1 VRILWMVP
9 IYSVES
15 WLSLRFHKLNLYFE
29 TMRDMYEAYVIYSF
43 LYYLIELL
51 GGEKELYRI
60 LLGKAPHHTEHA
72 WPLNLICGSRSQR
85 KMAESPRESNGE
97 GDQSREG
104 LLPSKL
110 RESSWA
116 RYRRNRD
123 FLSTC
128 KFGCLQYVIIKVL
141 FALMTCILGGLK
153 SNFRLSNVYLYMT
166 VVSNFSQTWAL
177 YCMVLFYHCFKDE
190 LAKWRPIG
198 KFLCVKAVVFFTWW
212 QALCIEIL
220 RANDLIKTTD
230 SASDWTSEDIASGLQ
245 DWLICIEMLGA
256 ALAHRYSFT
265 YLDYKPES
273 VDFSKDTSFIHAF
286 LDSSVPRDVFLDI
299 QRAAQVRFG
308 LTSCPGVPSPC
319 RRC

>member
-1 VRILWMVP
+1 
-9 IYSVES
+9 
-15 WLSLRFHKLNLYFE
+15 
-29 TMRDMYEAYVIYSF
+29 
-43 LYYLIELL
+43 
-51 GGEKELYRI
+51 
-60 LLGKAPHHTEHA
+60 
-72 WPLNLICGSRSQR
+72 
-85 KMAESPRESNGE
+85 MAESPRESNGE
-97 GDQSREG
+97 GDQSREGMNQGKESFQLPQRELIGNLISEG

-166 VVSNFSQTWAL
+166 VRKGRQDGPLPPIAAPHLVPLLPGLSLLLEKVVSNFSQTWAL

-212 QALCIEIL
+212 QAVRSVAHAARPTALSLRLSCVWYADSCASRFSARMTSSRQPIL
-220 RANDLIKTTD
+220 LRIGHPRTLPVGCKT
-230 SASDWTSEDIASGLQ
+230 G
-245 DWLICIEMLGA
+245 
-256 ALAHRYSFT
+256 
-265 YLDYKPES
+265 
-273 VDFSKDTSFIHAF
+273 
-286 LDSSVPRDVFLDI
+286 
-299 QRAAQVRFG
+299 
-308 LTSCPGVPSPC
+308 
-319 RRC
+319 